1 MKNLS
6 AALILALGAC
16 SALSPTPDD
25 GTVAGPVSGPTTTT
39 TTTATTA
46 TTQAGTPS
54 ELSAPPSTKGTPITE
69 PGGST
74 TTSTP
79 TVPAPAVDPTRRF
92 EYAEVTVDLGD
103 PVGMRALVPYLL
115 KPETWTL
122 VKCEMLS
129 ATSKHYKFQKVTS
142 NDGRSLPDVDI
153 FKTRR

>member
-1 MKNLS
+1 MKKLTP
-6 AALILALGAC
+6 ALLLTLGAC
-16 SALSPTPDD
+16 SWMFPQMTEDQGAAGAPVGQPTSTTSPAPRV
-25 GTVAGPVSGPTTTT
+25 G
-39 TTTATTA
+39 
-46 TTQAGTPS
+46 
-54 ELSAPPSTKGTPITE
+54 ELSAPPPNKGSTVTE
-69 PGGST
+69 PGGTSTST
-74 TTSTP
+74 TPTAPTSTP
-79 TVPAPAVDPTRRF
+79 PAVDPTRRF

-115 KPETWTL
+115 KPDTWTL

>member
-1 MKNLS
+1 MRNLTP
-6 AALILALGAC
+6 ALLLALGGC
-16 SALSPTPDD
+16 SWMFPTVSEDRPI
-25 GTVAGPVSGPTTTT
+25 AGAVGGQTTSTP
-39 TTTATTA
+39 
-46 TTQAGTPS
+46 QAGEMVRPPDKNTPV
-54 ELSAPPSTKGTPITE
+54 TE
-69 PGGST
+69 PGGSAAT
-74 TTSTP
+74 TTPP
-79 TVPAPAVDPTRRF
+79 TVATPAVDPTRRF